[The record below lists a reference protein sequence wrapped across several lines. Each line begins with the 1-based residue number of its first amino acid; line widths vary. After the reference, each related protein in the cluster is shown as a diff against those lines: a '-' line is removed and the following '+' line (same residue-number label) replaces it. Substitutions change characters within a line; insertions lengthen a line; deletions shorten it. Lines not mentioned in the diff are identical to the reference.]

1 MPHNK
6 PLRSVTTPHTDVDVH
21 EPLVINGVTLKNRI
35 AKGALSEGMA
45 TLVEGRVT
53 GDLLRL
59 YEAWGRGGL
68 GLCITGNVMVDV
80 RAKNE
85 PGNVVIQDE
94 SDIAQ
99 LQKWAQIGRKHRMA
113 LVVQLSHPG
122 KQCPK
127 GLNKETVS
135 PSAVGF
141 GPDLASMFG
150 TPRELTEVEI
160 QRIIKRFGEAA
171 RICKK
176 AGFDGVQLHG
186 AHGYLISQ
194 FLSPLHNQRQDK
206 WGGSLANRMRF
217 VMACYQEVRNQTG
230 ANFMVGIKL
239 NSADFQKGSFSEDD
253 AVQVFKALDAAG
265 IDFIEV
271 SGGTYEATVM
281 VGIGEHKKE
290 STRKREAYFLEF
302 AEKVRREVTTCIMVT
317 GGFRT
322 RQGMD
327 TALQSGACD
336 LVGVARPLII
346 SPEAPARA
354 LSGDDMPSTPPR
366 RSGIDKFDRNALT
379 ELFWYNAQMKVI
391 GKGKKPNPEMS
402 VRWMLFFYLIKN
414 IPKVVQGRLRLRA

>member
-1 MPHNK
+1 MKTNSHQA
-6 PLRSVTTPHTDVDVH
+6 TTLSEGVDVNT
-21 EPLVINGVTLKNRI
+21 PLLINGVHIKNRI
-35 AKGALSEGMA
+35 AKGALSEGLA
-45 TLVEGRVT
+45 TLIEGDVT
-53 GDLLRL
+53 PALLQL
-59 YEAWGRGGL
+59 YEAWGAGGL

-85 PGNVVIQDE
+85 PCNVVIENENDLPQLKRWA
-94 SDIAQ
+94 DIG
-99 LQKWAQIGRKHRMA
+99 KKHQMA

-127 GLNKETVS
+127 GLNKETVA
-135 PSAVGF
+135 PSAIGF

-150 TPRELTEVEI
+150 TPRELSGMEI
-160 QRIIKRFGEAA
+160 QLIIKRFGEAA

-194 FLSPLHNQRQDK
+194 FLSPLHNRRTDQ
-206 WGGSLANRMRF
+206 WGGSLTNRMRF
-217 VMACYQEVRNQTG
+217 VMACYQEVRRVTG
-230 ANFMVGIKL
+230 SHFIVGIKL
-239 NSADFQKGSFSEDD
+239 NSADFQKGGFSEDE

-290 STRKREAYFLEF
+290 STLRREAYFLEF
-302 AEKVRREVTTCIMVT
+302 AEKVRQEVKTHIMVT

-327 TALQSGACD
+327 TALKSGACD

-346 SPEAPARA
+346 DPEAPSNV
-354 LSGDDMPSTPPR
+354 LKGSDMPATPTR
-366 RSGIDKFDRNALT
+366 RTGIAKLDRNALT

-391 GKGKKPNPEMS
+391 GKGKKPDPNMS
-402 VRWMLFFYLIKN
+402 ARWMLFFYLLTN
-414 IPKVVQGRLRLRA
+414 LPKVVRGRLRMRA

>member
-1 MPHNK
+1 MQTSSPHAPSSPENINVQT
-6 PLRSVTTPHTDVDVH
+6 PL
-21 EPLVINGVTLKNRI
+21 LINGVRIKNRI

-45 TLVEGRVT
+45 TLVEGHVT
-53 GDLLRL
+53 PALLQL
-59 YEAWGRGGL
+59 YEAWGAGGL

-85 PGNVVIQDE
+85 PCNVVIENEKDLPQLRRWA
-94 SDIAQ
+94 DIG
-99 LQKWAQIGRKHRMA
+99 KKHHMA

-127 GLNKETVS
+127 GLNKETVA

-150 TPRELTEVEI
+150 TPRELSELEI
-160 QRIIKRFGEAA
+160 QLIIKRFGEAA

-194 FLSPLHNQRQDK
+194 FLSPLHNRRKDQ
-206 WGGSLANRMRF
+206 WGGSLGNRMRF
-217 VMACYQEVRNQTG
+217 VMACYQEVRRVTG
-230 ANFMVGIKL
+230 SHFIVGIKL
-239 NSADFQKGSFSEDD
+239 NSADFQKGGFGEEE

-271 SGGTYEATVM
+271 SGGTYESTVM

-290 STRKREAYFLEF
+290 STLKREAYFLEF
-302 AEKVRREVTTCIMVT
+302 AEKVRQEVKTYIMVT

-322 RQGMD
+322 RQGMN
-327 TALQSGACD
+327 TALKSGACD

-346 SPEAPARA
+346 DPEASAKLLTGTDMPDTPARR
-354 LSGDDMPSTPPR
+354 T
-366 RSGIDKFDRNALT
+366 GIAKLDRNALT
-379 ELFWYNAQMKVI
+379 ELFWYNAQMKLI
-391 GKGKKPNPEMS
+391 GKGKKPDPQMS
-402 VRWMLFFYLIKN
+402 ARWMLFFYLLTN
-414 IPKVVQGRLRLRA
+414 LPKVLRGRLRMRA

>member
-1 MPHNK
+1 MQHDYAH
-6 PLRSVTTPHTDVDVH
+6 LRSLPTDIQVHT
-21 EPLVINGVTLKNRI
+21 PLVINGVTLKNRI

-45 TLVEGRVT
+45 TLIEGSVT
-53 GDLLRL
+53 PALLQL
-59 YEAWGRGGL
+59 YEAWGAGGL

-85 PGNVVIQDE
+85 PCNVVIENEKDLP
-94 SDIAQ
+94 Q
-99 LQKWAQIGRKHRMA
+99 LGRWAEIGKKHQMV
-113 LVVQLSHPG
+113 LLVQLSHPG

-135 PSAVGF
+135 PSAIGF

-160 QRIIKRFGEAA
+160 HQIIKRFGESA

-194 FLSPLHNQRQDK
+194 FLSPLHNRREDQ
-206 WGGSLANRMRF
+206 WGGSLSNRMRF
-217 VMACYQEVRNQTG
+217 VMACYQEVRRVTG
-230 ANFMVGIKL
+230 NNFIVGIKL
-239 NSADFQKGSFSEDD
+239 NSADFQKGGFSEDE

-290 STRKREAYFLEF
+290 STLKREAYFLEF
-302 AEKVRREVTTCIMVT
+302 AEKVRQEVKTCIMVT

-327 TALQSGACD
+327 RALQSGACD

-346 SPEAPARA
+346 DPDAPTKL
-354 LSGDDMPSTPPR
+354 LSGTDMPGTPTR
-366 RSGIDKFDRNALT
+366 RTGIAKLDRNALT

-391 GKGKKPNPEMS
+391 GKGKKPNPDMS
-402 VRWMLFFYLIKN
+402 ARWMLFFYLITN
-414 IPKVVQGRLRLRA
+414 LPKVMQGRLRMRA